1 MPVSVKGKLATLCGS
16 ILAGFILVFA
26 VDYLESRRTE
36 RTLALEQLTVTARI
50 QALEMRRQ
58 EKNFFLRH
66 DPEALAAVRRHQQA
80 AVSAIETIRA
90 LDPDHDPLCDAA
102 LAQLG
107 AYLTG
112 FMAMAGSSDIPDEAD
127 PVALYL
133 ERSQSLEQL
142 AAVHP
147 TLAPA
152 INRLMR
158 LEKHWLASGTPDDLT
173 RLRREG
179 TRLQETAR
187 QESAPPGETARVL
200 ADYLTTLAAYAGRV
214 EQAGSTEAA
223 FVAAARALEP
233 VTEDLRTR
241 YEAKRH
247 DITRSADLIVAALQ
261 LTILLLVAL
270 AAWGLFRSVAVPLAE
285 LGRHARRVA
294 RGEDGDLDPAA
305 FSGEF
310 QELATDLA
318 HMESHLRATIRD
330 LADKEREAAEKA
342 RQARLARQRAEELS
356 RVKSD
361 FLGLVSH
368 ELKTPLTSMVG
379 FAQVMRKRLERGVFA
394 KAARN
399 DYELAAETA
408 RYSHNLAIML
418 EEGRHLTGLI
428 DNVLELAA
436 LESGDLPLTLA
447 PVSIT
452 DIVDRAAMPHL
463 GAITLK
469 GLAFTRDIP
478 SDFPLVR
485 CDRDRM
491 VFVLGQ
497 LLSNAVKFTRNGH
510 IACRVHR
517 EADMAV
523 IAVEDTGQGIPPN
536 MHEVVFEKFRQL
548 GDATTGKMPGLG
560 IGLAA
565 SRAVVEHHGGVI
577 RIAGQPGCGV
587 AVTFTLPLAEASA

>member
-1 MPVSVKGKLATLCGS
+1 M
-16 ILAGFILVFA
+16 AGFVLVFV
-26 VDYLESRRTE
+26 VDYLESRCIE
-36 RTLALEQLTVTARI
+36 RMLTLEQLAVTARI

-66 DPEALAAVRRHQQA
+66 DPEALAAVRGHQKA
-80 AVSAIETIRA
+80 AVSAIETIRT

-107 AYLTG
+107 AYLAG
-112 FMAMAGSSDIPDEAD
+112 FMAMAGSPDIPDEAD

-147 TLAPA
+147 ALAPA

-158 LEKHWLASGTPDDLT
+158 LEKHWLASGTPDDLK

-179 TRLQETAR
+179 ARLGETAR
-187 QESAPPGETARVL
+187 QESTPPGEADRVL
-200 ADYLTTLAAYAGRV
+200 ADYLTALAAYAGRV

-241 YEAKRH
+241 YETKRH

-270 AAWGLFRSVAVPLAE
+270 AAWGLFRSVAGPLAE

-294 RGEDGDLDPAA
+294 RGEDGNLDPAA

-318 HMESHLRATIRD
+318 RMESHLRTTINT
-330 LADKEREAAEKA
+330 LADKERE
-342 RQARLARQRAEELS
+342 ARLARQRAETLS

-368 ELKTPLTSMVG
+368 EFKTPLTSMVG

-399 DYELAAETA
+399 DYELAAEAA

-436 LESGDLPLTLA
+436 LESGDLPLALA
-447 PVSIT
+447 PVSIA

-463 GAITLK
+463 GAMTLK
-469 GLAFTRDIP
+469 GLAFARDIP
-478 SDFPLVR
+478 GNFPLVR

-497 LLSNAVKFTRNGH
+497 LLSNAVKFTRSGH
-510 IACRVHR
+510 IACRVRR

-523 IAVEDTGQGIPPN
+523 VTVEDTGQGIPAA

-577 RIAGQPGCGV
+577 RIAGQPGHGV
-587 AVTFTLPLAEASA
+587 AVTFTLPLAGAGA